1 MMYFEFWREI
11 SLKAASIAGVHISLL
26 TNMYLVNICQ
36 YIDDQISFTYGYDYC
51 AAMDIIV
58 SEDYCEI

>member
-1 MMYFEFWREI
+1 
-11 SLKAASIAGVHISLL
+11 
-26 TNMYLVNICQ
+26 MYLVNICQ